1 MPVNAPNTNFRLKA
15 PHFSLISV
23 DNKYY
28 TLDDLIGKN
37 GIVVAFICNHCPYV
51 VKIIDR
57 LLAEA
62 EELKKI
68 GIGTVAIMSNDVSAY
83 PEDSFL
89 NMQLFSSKYNFNF
102 PYLYDSS
109 QDIAKAYNA
118 VCTPDIFG
126 FNKYKSL
133 EYRGRIDSG
142 VVNNDKNIKREL
154 FYAMELITLT
164 GKGPKLQN
172 NSFGC
177 SIKWK
182 KDE

>member
-1 MPVNAPNTNFRLKA
+1 MPVNTPNTNFRFKA

-28 TLDDLIGKN
+28 TLDDLMCKN

-51 VKIIDR
+51 VKIIER
-57 LLAEA
+57 FVVEA
-62 EELKKI
+62 EELKKM

-126 FNKYKSL
+126 FNKFKFL
-133 EYRGRIDSG
+133 EYRGLS
-142 VVNNDKNIKREL
+142 
-154 FYAMELITLT
+154 LIH
-164 GKGPKLQN
+164 
-172 NSFGC
+172 
-177 SIKWK
+177 I
-182 KDE
+182 